1 MLNTHN
7 PNKQETAAFILLGR
21 YNIINV
27 MEMVK
32 VAQQH
37 PSSAR
42 IANIIQ
48 VQLVKRYDKSP
59 IEVFKLLQLENIPVG
74 SNILAQREFRGWTK
88 FLDDFNKKNLDRKE
102 NMIRT
107 FLTYYSDE
115 DVAKMLAHA
124 EKNPF
129 TKELASNL
137 QMSLLNAWVR
147 ELKSPAEVTKL
158 LDGGTS
164 NALMETYTR
173 KFEWAM
179 KSSDLAVWLKYVDFY
194 KARHPGTET
203 STIAILTDRYGDE
216 AVSKVIAASLSDSS
230 TMAIAKELES
240 AQLKCWLANSKSS
253 GDVFKLLK
261 LDQGYLVVQPWKRG
275 MHIIVSC
282 IQRK

>member
-1 MLNTHN
+1 
-7 PNKQETAAFILLGR
+7 
-21 YNIINV
+21 
-27 MEMVK
+27 
-32 VAQQH
+32 
-37 PSSAR
+37 
-42 IANIIQ
+42 
-48 VQLVKRYDKSP
+48 
-59 IEVFKLLQLENIPVG
+59 
-74 SNILAQREFRGWTK
+74 
-88 FLDDFNKKNLDRKE
+88 
-102 NMIRT
+102 MIRT

-179 KSSDLAVWLKYVDFY
+179 KSSGDKLFDRQDLAVWLKYVDFY

-203 STIAILTDRYGDE
+203 STITILTDRYGGE
-216 AVSKVIAASLSDSS
+216 AVSKVIAASLSNSS
-230 TMAIAKELES
+230 TMAITKDLES
-240 AQLKCWLANSKSS
+240 AQLKRWLANSKSS

-261 LDQGYLVVQPWKRG
+261 LDQAGKVISLPAMLEVLSKHYDDAELAKMLVLLRKWMAAKTEPNDVYKWLGIKG
-275 MHIIVSC
+275 MAADNPERLVYQKYVKDFHS
-282 IQRK
+282 